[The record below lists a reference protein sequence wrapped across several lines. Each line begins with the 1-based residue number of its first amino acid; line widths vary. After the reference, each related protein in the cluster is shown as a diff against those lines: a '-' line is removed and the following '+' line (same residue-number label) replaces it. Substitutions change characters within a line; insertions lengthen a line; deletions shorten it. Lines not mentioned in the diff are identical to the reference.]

1 MFLLTH
7 CVNFKQLKVNMYKGD
22 SMKTA
27 LNQNELATLST
38 VLLSNLD
45 ETVFF
50 SKLSGFVQEM
60 TGEHKVLGFE
70 VLSDGCTRL
79 ISENGQAL
87 STAKLLN
94 KGQGLSGYVARMK
107 RAYYSN
113 SVKRD
118 PIASTGVQGAEIES
132 ELCLPIMIDGN
143 VIGTINVQSMKKDR
157 NFGEVDI
164 AMINDILMQLQSPI
178 RNMHLYLMAKNLNRE
193 LQTKIEAKEK
203 ELSNR
208 VEIQVSKN
216 FDDNS
221 QMIGLS
227 KNFLEVVQMA
237 KKVASQDF
245 PILLEGAHGV
255 GKKILAKKIHS
266 WSGRK
271 GGCVVASCSALN
283 ESQLDREIFSS
294 KGLLVQS
301 NGGTLIIDDIG
312 NTTHHIQAKILRA
325 LIAGEMITSDTE
337 EKIALN
343 VRMIATSKV
352 GLKQLVEEGKFKEE
366 LFYRLNTIALKI
378 PALKERQDDIKVMA
392 EFFLNLGKSQSKV
405 LTSGAIEKLTSYF
418 WPGNAHELKN
428 IMERTHILT
437 DGQYIEAGHLPEFAQ
452 EVKVEKVEAP
462 VKYIEF
468 TLFDLEKKH
477 IIDTL
482 DHLSG
487 NKTRAAKALG
497 ITVKTLYNKL
507 HSYGMIE
514 AREQ

>member
-1 MFLLTH
+1 
-7 CVNFKQLKVNMYKGD
+7 
-22 SMKTA
+22 MKTA
-27 LNQNELATLST
+27 FNHNELATLST

-45 ETVFF
+45 EVIFF
-50 SKLSGFVQEM
+50 SKLSGHVQELM
-60 TGEHKVLGFE
+60 KEHKVMGFE
-70 VLSDGCTRL
+70 VLTDGSTHL
-79 ISENGQAL
+79 IAENGKAL
-87 STAKLLN
+87 SAEKILN

-113 SVKRD
+113 NVKRD
-118 PIASTGVQGAEIES
+118 PIASTGIRDEAVEA
-132 ELCLPIMIDGN
+132 ELCVPVMFEGS
-143 VIGTINVQSMKKDR
+143 VIGTINVQSVQKDR
-157 NFGEVDI
+157 NFSESDI
-164 AMINDILMQLQSPI
+164 AVINDMLAELHSPI
-178 RNMHLYLMAKNLNRE
+178 KNMHLYLMAKNLNRE
-193 LQTKIEAKEK
+193 LLGRIEAKEK

-208 VEIQVSKN
+208 SNIQVSRH

-227 KNFLEVVQMA
+227 KNFLEIVQTA

-245 PILLEGAHGV
+245 PVLLEGAHGT
-255 GKKILAKKIHS
+255 GKKILARKIHA

-271 GGCVVASCSALN
+271 GGCVVASCSAMS
-283 ESQLDREIFSS
+283 ESQLDREIFGS
-294 KGLLVQS
+294 KGLLVQC

-312 NTTHHIQAKILRA
+312 STTHHIQTKLLRA
-325 LIAGEMITSDTE
+325 LVSGEMITVDTE
-337 EKIALN
+337 EKIPLN
-343 VRMIATSKV
+343 VRMIASSKV
-352 GLKQLVEEGKFKEE
+352 SLKSLVDTGAFKED
-366 LFYRLNTIALKI
+366 LFYRLNTLALKI
-378 PALKERQDDIKVMA
+378 PSLKERQEDIKVMA
-392 EFFLNLGKSQSKV
+392 EFFLNHGKSQAKI
-405 LTSGAIEKLTSYF
+405 LTSGAIEKLVSYF

-428 IMERTHILT
+428 IMERTFILT
-437 DGQYIEAGHLPEFAQ
+437 DGQYIEASHLPEFAV
-452 EVKVEKVEAP
+452 EVKVEKVEAV
-462 VKYIEF
+462 VKYQEF

>member
-1 MFLLTH
+1 
-7 CVNFKQLKVNMYKGD
+7 
-22 SMKTA
+22 MKTA
-27 LNQNELATLST
+27 LNHNELATLST

-45 ETVFF
+45 EVVFF
-50 SKLSGFVQEM
+50 SKLSGFVQDLM
-60 TGEHKVLGFE
+60 GEHKVLGFE
-70 VLSDGCTRL
+70 VLSDGSTRL
-79 ISENGQAL
+79 LSENGQAL
-87 STAKLLN
+87 NSAKLLN

-118 PIASTGVQGAEIES
+118 PIASTGIREEIVEA
-132 ELCLPIMIDGN
+132 ELCVPVMIEGS
-143 VIGTINVQSMKKDR
+143 VIGTINVQSLKKDR
-157 NFGEVDI
+157 NFGEADI
-164 AMINDILMQLQSPI
+164 AAINEILTQLQSPI

-193 LQTKIEAKEK
+193 LQSRIEAKEK
-203 ELSNR
+203 ELSSR
-208 VEIQVSKN
+208 VEIHVSKGLE
-216 FDDNS
+216 DNS

-237 KKVASQDF
+237 KKIASQDF
-245 PILLEGAHGV
+245 PVLMEGAHGV
-255 GKKILAKKIHS
+255 GKKILAKKIHT

-271 GGCVVASCSALN
+271 GGCVIASCSALN
-283 ESQLDREIFSS
+283 EAQLDRELFSS
-294 KGLLVQS
+294 KGLMVQA
-301 NGGTLIIDDIG
+301 NGGTLIIDDIA
-312 NTTHHIQAKILRA
+312 NTTTHIQTKLLRA
-325 LIAGEMITSDTE
+325 LVAGEMIAVDTE

-352 GLKQLVEEGKFKEE
+352 ELKKLVEEGKFKEE
-366 LFYRLNTIALKI
+366 LFYRLNTIALRI
-378 PALKERQDDIKVMA
+378 PSLRERQDDVKVMA
-392 EFFLNLGKSQSKV
+392 EFFLNHGKSQAKI

-428 IMERTHILT
+428 IMERTYILT
-437 DGQYIEAGHLPEFAQ
+437 DGQYIEASHLPEFAV

-462 VKYIEF
+462 VKYVEF

-482 DHLSG
+482 DHLNG

-507 HSYGMIE
+507 HSYGLIE

>member
-1 MFLLTH
+1 
-7 CVNFKQLKVNMYKGD
+7 
-22 SMKTA
+22 MKTA
-27 LNQNELATLST
+27 SIQNELATLST

-45 ETVFF
+45 EVVFF
-50 SKLSGFVQEM
+50 SKLSGFVQDVM
-60 TGEHKVLGFE
+60 NEHKVLGFE

-79 ISENGQAL
+79 VSENGHAL
-87 STAKLLN
+87 SSAKLLN

-118 PIASTGVQGAEIES
+118 PIASTGLRDDAVEA
-132 ELCLPIMIDGN
+132 ELCMPIMVEGS
-143 VIGTINVQSMKKDR
+143 VIGTINVQSTKKDR
-157 NFGEVDI
+157 NFGEGEIVI
-164 AMINDILMQLQSPI
+164 LNDILAQLQSPI

-193 LQTKIEAKEK
+193 LMCKIEAKEK

-208 VEIQVSKN
+208 VEIQVTKGLE
-216 FDDNS
+216 DNS

-227 KNFLEVVQMA
+227 KNFLEIVQTA
-237 KKVASQDF
+237 KKVAGQDF
-245 PILLEGAHGV
+245 PVLLEGNHGV
-255 GKKILAKKIHS
+255 GKKILARKIHT

-271 GGCVVASCSALN
+271 GGVVVASCGAFN
-283 ESQLDREIFSS
+283 EVQLDREIFSS
-294 KGLLVQS
+294 KGLMVQA

-312 NTTHHIQAKILRA
+312 STSQYIQTKLLRA
-325 LIAGEMITSDTE
+325 LVAGEMIAVDTE

-343 VRMIATSKV
+343 VRLIATSKV
-352 GLKQLVEEGKFKEE
+352 SLKDLVEAGSFKEE
-366 LFYRLNTIALKI
+366 LFYRLNTVALKI
-378 PALKERQDDIKVMA
+378 PSLKERHDDIKVMA
-392 EFFLNLGKSQSKV
+392 EHFLNSGKAEKKV

-428 IMERTHILT
+428 IMERTYILT
-437 DGQYIEAGHLPEFAQ
+437 DGQYIEASHLPEFAV

-462 VKYIEF
+462 AKYVEF

-482 DHLSG
+482 DHLGG

-507 HSYGMIE
+507 HSYGLIE

>member
-1 MFLLTH
+1 
-7 CVNFKQLKVNMYKGD
+7 
-22 SMKTA
+22 MKTA
-27 LNQNELATLST
+27 SMNNEIATLST

-45 ETVFF
+45 EVVFF
-50 SKLSGFVQEM
+50 SKLSGFIQDVMQE
-60 TGEHKVLGFE
+60 HNVLTFE
-70 VLSDGCTRL
+70 AHTDGTTILRA
-79 ISENGQAL
+79 ENGH
-87 STAKLLN
+87 SIENGKVLN

-118 PIASTGVQGAEIES
+118 PIASNSHRDANIEA
-132 ELCLPIMIDGN
+132 ELCVPVMIEGV
-143 VIGTINVQSMKKDR
+143 VIGTINVQSLKADR
-157 NFGEVDI
+157 NFGDAEI
-164 AMINDILMQLQSPI
+164 SIINDILKELQSPI

-193 LQTKIEAKEK
+193 LQGRIEAKEK

-208 VEIQVSKN
+208 VEIQVTQRHE
-216 FDDNS
+216 DTA

-227 KNFLEVVQMA
+227 KNFLEVVQTA
-237 KKVASQDF
+237 KKVAAQDF
-245 PILLEGAHGV
+245 PILLEGHHGV
-255 GKKILAKKIHS
+255 GKKILARKIHV
-266 WSGRK
+266 WSTRK
-271 GGCVVASCSALN
+271 GGCVVASCSAMN
-283 ESQLDREIFSS
+283 EAQLDREIFGS
-294 KGLLVQS
+294 KGLMVQA

-312 NTTHHIQAKILRA
+312 NTTHHIQTKLLRA
-325 LIAGEMITSDTE
+325 LVAGEMIAVDTE

-343 VRMIATSKV
+343 VRLIATSKV
-352 GLKQLVEEGKFKEE
+352 SLKNLVEDGKFKED
-366 LFYRLNTIALKI
+366 LFYRLNTIALRI
-378 PALKERQDDIKVMA
+378 PSLRERHDDVKVMA
-392 EFFLNLGKSQSKV
+392 EFFLNHGKSQAKV

-428 IMERTHILT
+428 IMERTYILT
-437 DGQYIEAGHLPEFAQ
+437 DGQYIEASHLPEFAQ
-452 EVKVEKVEAP
+452 EVKVEKVEAKP
-462 VKYIEF
+462 AYLEA

-507 HSYGMIE
+507 HSYGLIE

>member
-1 MFLLTH
+1 
-7 CVNFKQLKVNMYKGD
+7 
-22 SMKTA
+22 MKTA
-27 LNQNELATLST
+27 LNHNELATLST

-45 ETVFF
+45 EVVFF
-50 SKLSGFVQEM
+50 SKLTGFVQDLM
-60 TGEHKVLGFE
+60 GEHKVLGFE

-79 ISENGQAL
+79 LSENGQAL
-87 STAKLLN
+87 NSAKLLN

-118 PIASTGVQGAEIES
+118 PIASTGIREEIVEA
-132 ELCLPIMIDGN
+132 ELCVPVMIEGS
-143 VIGTINVQSMKKDR
+143 VIGTINVQSLKKDR
-157 NFGEVDI
+157 NFGEADI
-164 AMINDILMQLQSPI
+164 AAINDILTQLQSPI

-193 LQTKIEAKEK
+193 LQSRIEAKEK
-203 ELSNR
+203 ELSSR
-208 VEIQVSKN
+208 VEIHVSKGLE
-216 FDDNS
+216 DNS

-237 KKVASQDF
+237 KKIASQDF
-245 PILLEGAHGV
+245 PVLMEGAHGV
-255 GKKILAKKIHS
+255 GKKILAKKIHT

-271 GGCVVASCSALN
+271 GGCVIASCSALN
-283 ESQLDREIFSS
+283 EAQLDRELFSS
-294 KGLLVQS
+294 KGLLVQA
-301 NGGTLIIDDIG
+301 NGGTLIIDDIA
-312 NTTHHIQAKILRA
+312 NTTAHIQTKLLRA
-325 LIAGEMITSDTE
+325 LVAGEMIAVDNE

-352 GLKQLVEEGKFKEE
+352 ELKKLVEEGKFKEE
-366 LFYRLNTIALKI
+366 LFYRLNTVALRI
-378 PALKERQDDIKVMA
+378 PSLRERQEDVKVMA
-392 EFFLNLGKSQSKV
+392 EFFLNQGKSQAKI

-428 IMERTHILT
+428 IMERTYILT
-437 DGQYIEAGHLPEFAQ
+437 DGQYIEAAHLPEFAV

-462 VKYIEF
+462 VKYVEF

-482 DHLSG
+482 DHLNG

-507 HSYGMIE
+507 HSYGLIE

>member
-1 MFLLTH
+1 MNH
-7 CVNFKQLKVNMYKGD
+7 
-22 SMKTA
+22 A

-45 ETVFF
+45 EVVFF
-50 SKLSGFVQEM
+50 SKLSGFVQEVM
-60 TGEHKVLGFE
+60 KEHKVLGFE
-70 VLSDGCTRL
+70 VLADGSTRL

-87 STAKLLN
+87 SAAKHLN
-94 KGQGLSGYVARMK
+94 KGQGLSGYVARIK

-118 PIASTGVQGAEIES
+118 PIAGSGIREDIVEAELSI
-132 ELCLPIMIDGN
+132 PVMIDGS
-143 VIGTINVQSMKKDR
+143 VIGTINVQSVKKDR
-157 NFGEVDI
+157 NFGEADI
-164 AMINDILMQLQSPI
+164 AIVNNILKELESPI
-178 RNMHLYLMAKNLNRE
+178 RNMHLFLMAKNLNRE
-193 LQTKIEAKEK
+193 LLNRIEAKEK

-208 VEIQVSKN
+208 SEIQVIRHH
-216 FDDNS
+216 DDNS

-227 KNFLEVVQMA
+227 KNFLDVVQTA
-237 KKVASQDF
+237 KKVSTQDF

-255 GKKILAKKIHS
+255 GKKILGKKIHL

-271 GGCVVASCSALN
+271 GNVITASCSALN
-283 ESQLDREIFSS
+283 EAQLDRELFGS
-294 KGLLVQS
+294 KGLMIQA

-312 NTTHHIQAKILRA
+312 STTHHIQTKLLRA
-325 LIAGEMITSDTE
+325 LVSGEMITVDTE
-337 EKIALN
+337 EKVALN
-343 VRMIATSKV
+343 VRIVATSKV
-352 GLKQLVEEGKFKEE
+352 SLQSLVEAGSFKED
-366 LFYRLNTIALKI
+366 LFYRLNTIVLKI
-378 PALKERQDDIKVMA
+378 PSLKERQEDIKVLA
-392 EFFLNLGKSQSKV
+392 EFFLNSGKSQAKI
-405 LTSGAIEKLTSYF
+405 LTSAAIEKLSNYF

-428 IMERTHILT
+428 IMERTYILT
-437 DGQYIEAGHLPEFAQ
+437 DGQYIEASHLPEFAQ

-462 VKYIEF
+462 VKYSEL

-507 HSYGMIE
+507 HSYGLIE

>member
-1 MFLLTH
+1 
-7 CVNFKQLKVNMYKGD
+7 
-22 SMKTA
+22 MKNA
-27 LNQNELATLST
+27 SNHNELATLSS

-45 ETVFF
+45 EVVFF
-50 SKLSGFVQEM
+50 AKLTGFVQDIM
-60 TGEHKVLGFE
+60 GEHKVLGFE

-79 ISENGQAL
+79 LSENGQAL
-87 STAKLLN
+87 SSAKLLN

-118 PIASTGVQGAEIES
+118 PIASSGHRDDSVEA
-132 ELCLPIMIDGN
+132 ELCVPVMVDGS
-143 VIGTINVQSMKKDR
+143 VIGTINVQSIKKDR
-157 NFGEVDI
+157 SFSELDI
-164 AMINDILMQLQSPI
+164 AAINDILTQLQSPI

-193 LQTKIEAKEK
+193 LQTRIDAKEK

-208 VEIQVSKN
+208 VEIQVTKGLE
-216 FDDNS
+216 DNS

-227 KNFLEVVQMA
+227 KNFLEVVQTA
-237 KKVASQDF
+237 KKISTQDF

-255 GKKILAKKIHS
+255 GKKILAKKIHT
-266 WSGRK
+266 WSARK
-271 GGCVVASCSALN
+271 GGCVIASCSALN
-283 ESQLDREIFSS
+283 EVQLDRELFSS
-294 KGLLVQS
+294 KGLMVQA

-312 NTTHHIQAKILRA
+312 HTTPHIQTKILRA
-325 LIAGEMITSDTE
+325 MVAGEMNTVDTD

-343 VRMIATSKV
+343 IRIVATSKIS
-352 GLKQLVEEGKFKEE
+352 LKKLVEEGKFKEE
-366 LFYRLNTIALKI
+366 LFYRLNTIALRI
-378 PALKERQDDIKVMA
+378 PSLRERQDDVKVMS
-392 EFFLNLGKSQSKV
+392 EFFLNLGKSQPKV

-428 IMERTHILT
+428 VMERTYILT
-437 DGQYIEAGHLPEFAQ
+437 DGQYIEASHLPDFAQ
-452 EVKVEKVEAP
+452 EVKVEVVVAA
-462 VKYIEF
+462 VKYVEF

-477 IIDTL
+477 IVDTL
-482 DHLSG
+482 GHLNG

-514 AREQ
+514 AREH

>member
-1 MFLLTH
+1 
-7 CVNFKQLKVNMYKGD
+7 
-22 SMKTA
+22 MKTA
-27 LNQNELATLST
+27 LNHNELATLST

-45 ETVFF
+45 EVVFF
-50 SKLSGFVQEM
+50 SKLTGFVQDLM
-60 TGEHKVLGFE
+60 REHKVLGFE

-79 ISENGQAL
+79 LSENGQAL
-87 STAKLLN
+87 NSAKLLN

-118 PIASTGVQGAEIES
+118 PIASTGIREDIVEA
-132 ELCLPIMIDGN
+132 ELCVPVMIEGS
-143 VIGTINVQSMKKDR
+143 VIGTINVQSLRNDR
-157 NFGEVDI
+157 NFGEADI
-164 AMINDILMQLQSPI
+164 AAINDILTQLQSPI

-193 LQTKIEAKEK
+193 LQSRIEAKEK
-203 ELSNR
+203 ELSSR
-208 VEIQVSKN
+208 VEIHVSKGLE
-216 FDDNS
+216 DNS
-221 QMIGLS
+221 QLIGLS

-237 KKVASQDF
+237 KKIASQDF
-245 PILLEGAHGV
+245 PVLMEGAHGV
-255 GKKILAKKIHS
+255 GKKILAKKIHT

-271 GGCVVASCSALN
+271 GGCVIASCSALN
-283 ESQLDREIFSS
+283 EAQLDRELFSS
-294 KGLLVQS
+294 KGLLVQA
-301 NGGTLIIDDIG
+301 NGGTLIIDDIA
-312 NTTHHIQAKILRA
+312 NTTAHIQTKLLRA
-325 LIAGEMITSDTE
+325 LVAGEMIAIDTE

-352 GLKQLVEEGKFKEE
+352 ELKKLVEEGKFKEE
-366 LFYRLNTIALKI
+366 LFYRLNTIALRI
-378 PALKERQDDIKVMA
+378 PSLRDRQEDVKVMA
-392 EFFLNLGKSQSKV
+392 EFFLNHGKSQAKI

-428 IMERTHILT
+428 IMERTYILT
-437 DGQYIEAGHLPEFAQ
+437 DGQYIEAAHLPEFAV

-462 VKYIEF
+462 VKYVEF

-482 DHLSG
+482 DHLNG

-507 HSYGMIE
+507 HSYGLIE

>member
-1 MFLLTH
+1 
-7 CVNFKQLKVNMYKGD
+7 
-22 SMKTA
+22 MKTA
-27 LNQNELATLST
+27 SHQNELATLST

-45 ETVFF
+45 EVVFF
-50 SKLSGFVQEM
+50 SKLSGFIYDLM
-60 TGEHKVLGFE
+60 GEYKVMAFE
-70 VLSDGCTRL
+70 AVADGSTTL
-79 ISENGQAL
+79 IAENGQAL
-87 STAKLLN
+87 SSSKTLN

-118 PIASTGVQGAEIES
+118 PIASTGIREEAVEA
-132 ELCLPIMIDGN
+132 ELCVPVMIDGS
-143 VIGTINVQSMKKDR
+143 VIGTINVQSLKKDR
-157 NFGEVDI
+157 NFNDADI
-164 AMINDILMQLQSPI
+164 ASINEVLNQLQSPI

-193 LQTKIEAKEK
+193 LLSRIEAKEK

-208 VEIQVSKN
+208 VEIQVSRS
-216 FDDNS
+216 FEDNS

-227 KNFLEVVQMA
+227 KNFLDIVQTA
-237 KKVASQDF
+237 KKISSQDF
-245 PILLEGAHGV
+245 PVLLEGAHGV
-255 GKKILAKKIHS
+255 GKKILARKIHN

-283 ESQLDREIFSS
+283 ESQMDRELFGS
-294 KGLLVQS
+294 KGLLVQA
-301 NGGTLIIDDIG
+301 NGGTIIIDDIG
-312 NTTHHIQAKILRA
+312 ATTLNIQTKLLRA
-325 LIAGEMITSDTE
+325 LISGEMITSDTE

-343 VRMIATSKV
+343 VRVIATSKIS
-352 GLKQLVEEGKFKEE
+352 LKNLVEDGKFKEE
-366 LFYRLNTIALKI
+366 LFYRLNTIALRI
-378 PALKERQDDIKVMA
+378 PSLKERHDDIKVMA
-392 EFFLNLGKSQSKV
+392 EHFLNHGKSEKKV
-405 LTSGAIEKLTSYF
+405 LTSGAIEKLVSYF

-437 DGQYIEAGHLPEFAQ
+437 DGQYIEADHLPEFAV

-462 VKYIEF
+462 VRYVEL

-477 IIDTL
+477 IVDTL
-482 DHLSG
+482 GHLSG

-507 HSYGMIE
+507 HSYGLIE